1 MRTRPGRS
9 LSNILN
15 EVAKELCERMT
26 DVELRE
32 MSDEAVRDGDSEVNE
47 EGFLRIMKKTN
58 FF

>member
-1 MRTRPGRS
+1 M
-9 LSNILN
+9 
-15 EVAKELCERMT
+15 CERMT

-32 MSDEAVRDGDSEVNE
+32 MSDEAVRDGDREVNE